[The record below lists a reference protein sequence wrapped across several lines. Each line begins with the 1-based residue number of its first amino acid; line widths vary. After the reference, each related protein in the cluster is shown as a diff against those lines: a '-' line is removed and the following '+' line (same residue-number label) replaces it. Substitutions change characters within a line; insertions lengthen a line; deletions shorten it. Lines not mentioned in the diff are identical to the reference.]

1 MKVFFGSHLRDLIV
15 RSRPIRWIASVGGHL
30 SRQWKAEPME
40 VTDALEE
47 ALKRWGEAAAIYRDQ
62 SRQPAHYEVGYFG
75 RKGNGLVFYA
85 MGRGDSL
92 ELALRVAPMSEDQE
106 VSR

>member
-1 MKVFFGSHLRDLIV
+1 
-15 RSRPIRWIASVGGHL
+15 
-30 SRQWKAEPME
+30 ME

-47 ALKRWGEAAAIYRDQ
+47 ALTRWGEAAAIYRDQ

-75 RKGNGLVFYA
+75 RKGDGLVFYA

-92 ELALRVAPMSEDQE
+92 ELALEVAPKGESKMVQDNAAG
-106 VSR
+106 